1 MTANDNTANELNNA
15 SAASAQSPAPEER
28 SATASA
34 PVLPEQ
40 GIKNESDEKPKKR
53 WYQNTVLRKI
63 GYALIA
69 LIIAVTVWGYV
80 LMSENPV
87 RIKRIE
93 KVRLS
98 IDGGSEA
105 SFRLRNLIVTD
116 DLTKLLPT
124 VAVNV
129 QTRLDQLPRFDSAIG
144 DVVTATINLNDIR
157 SPGVYERQITA
168 TSTIGTPVSIEPS
181 TVTITV
187 ENYVTRD
194 IPITF
199 SFEDSLPDGYWH
211 GEPEFR
217 ADDTITLAGAES
229 KISRIVKANCVINLS
244 GLTNSINESFEP
256 VLLDENQNELDR
268 TGIVGIV
275 PSVIVRMKVLPY
287 EDIPLED
294 FISYAGEINEN
305 YEITSVAVS
314 PQMLTVAAPRET
326 LDAIGD
332 TIYIEPI
339 NVSNLYPGTHQ
350 QRVSFLGITSDMK
363 LLSNNSFIVNISVAD
378 KQIQRTVNIPLDEV
392 AIDGENA
399 ELFNYQYGTRS
410 FGVQLVGPARIVNA
424 LKQSDISLHL
434 DVGGLMRGTHEIT
447 PSFSVAGE
455 PSWLYDGS
463 VAITVQRSFCTVTSA
478 TP

>member
-1 MTANDNTANELNNA
+1 MTANDNNTLEMN
-15 SAASAQSPAPEER
+15 AASSAPRSPASEER

-40 GIKNESDEKPKKR
+40 GIKNESDETPKKR

-87 RIKRIE
+87 RTKRIE
-93 KVRLS
+93 NVRLS
-98 IDGGSEA
+98 VDGGSEA
-105 SFRLRNLIVTD
+105 GLRSRNLIITD
-116 DLTKLLPT
+116 DLTSLLPT

-144 DVVTATINLNDIR
+144 EVVTATINLNDIR
-157 SPGVYERQITA
+157 SPGEYVRQITA

-194 IPITF
+194 IPITY
-199 SFEDSLPDGYWH
+199 SFENSMPDGYWH

-217 ADDTITLAGAES
+217 GDDTITLAGAES

-256 VLLDENQNELDR
+256 VLLDDEHNELDR
-268 TGIVGIV
+268 LGIVGVV
-275 PSVIVRMKVLPY
+275 PSVIVSMKVLPY
-287 EDIPLED
+287 EDISVED
-294 FISYAGEINEN
+294 FINYAGEINEN
-305 YEITSVAVS
+305 YEITSVSIS
-314 PQMLTVAAPRET
+314 PKVLTVAAPHET
-326 LDAIGD
+326 LDVISD
-332 TIYIEPI
+332 TIYIDPI
-339 NVSNLYPGTHQ
+339 NVSNLHPGTHQ
-350 QRVSFLGITSDMK
+350 QRISFAGITSDMK
-363 LLSNNSFIVNISVAD
+363 LLSDNSFIVTITVAD
-378 KQIQRTVNIPLDEV
+378 KEVQRSINIPIEDTIIV
-392 AIDGENA
+392 GEDR

-410 FGVQLVGPARIVNA
+410 FSVQFVGPARIVNA
-424 LKQSDISLHL
+424 LNQGDISLYL
-434 DVGGLMRGTHEIT
+434 DVSGLLRGTHEVT
-447 PSFSVAGE
+447 PSISVEGE

-463 VAITVQRSFCTVTSA
+463 VAITVQHSFCTVTTA